1 MICFGMVAISVYAAD
16 SDSEIDLTDNQSY
29 EGGFVYFSSVPKT
42 LFLMGDIG
50 KDVTGARGGI
60 ALRRAIRNHDISNLV
75 LISGGGRVDF
85 GLEYAAIIH
94 DKNIDVYVPKDAY
107 CYSACS
113 YIFFG
118 GNDRY
123 AEGEVGVHQFYA
135 NTDREDKVART
146 QQSAQF
152 GVSDIIAILNS
163 FDVPPRIYE
172 HMFGTVGSDMYILKK
187 DELSELGVGER
198 RAWHDVDKL
207 LAVISKEMADD
218 KPDQVIVSEPE
229 PQVTEQELVRR
240 AFVHVQTLLNEHN
253 CGAGT
258 PDGIVGPK
266 TEAAFERFVRATG
279 VSINFDADNAFE
291 QVINALE
298 SQKKPACGNSQTTK
312 PAVVAPKERPNVT
325 LPLDG
330 QNLLGDWAILQR
342 CQQGTDTRIL
352 RGQATLT
359 NMRRYS
365 KSIMYDV
372 FYIVQNKDRF
382 YGSLTEKASGRSTS
396 VSISLSGDS
405 NNSNYRG
412 RLTIENAELDN
423 SRDAISIE
431 DRDFKEGRSAGRC
444 TLDAY
449 RIKQTST
456 LRPSKKLGIDTQ
468 IQITFKGSTSV
479 SVTDSDGTKSN
490 EYVTRGEV
498 LNVEGSAPVSLVIG
512 NAYAVKYITVNGSSF
527 NLDPYVRNGVAR
539 FTLGR

>member
-1 MICFGMVAISVYAAD
+1 MVAISVYAAD
-16 SDSEIDLTDNQSY
+16 SDAEIDLTDNQSY

-50 KDVTGARGGI
+50 KDVTGSSVGI

-75 LISGGGRVDF
+75 LISGGGRVNV

-123 AEGEVGVHQFYA
+123 AEGDVGVHQFYA

-152 GVSDIIAILNS
+152 NVSDIIAILNS
-163 FDVPPRIYE
+163 FGVPPRIYE
-172 HMFGTVGSDMYILKK
+172 HMFGTVGSDMYILKE

-198 RAWHDVDKL
+198 RDWHDDVDKL
-207 LAVISKEMADD
+207 LAVISEEMADD
-218 KPDQVIVSEPE
+218 KPDQVIFSEPE
-229 PQVTEQELVRR
+229 PLVTEQELVRR

-253 CGAGT
+253 CGAGK

-298 SQKKPACGNSQTTK
+298 SHKRPACGVTRVIDK
-312 PAVVAPKERPNVT
+312 PNKQAPIQSPVRPVY
-325 LPLDG
+325 PRDG
-330 QNLLGDWAILQR
+330 TALLGDWAVLQR
-342 CQQGTDTRIL
+342 CKVGVNTRIV
-352 RGQATLT
+352 RGQLTLT
-359 NMRRYS
+359 DANKGQYATV
-365 KSIMYDV
+365 YDAYYV
-372 FYIVQNKDRF
+372 SQFKDQFVGALREQDS
-382 YGSLTEKASGRSTS
+382 GAKETVINISLTPLGTNKVYKGNISIRGGKISNDRDSL
-396 VSISLSGDS
+396 SISQ
-405 NNSNYRG
+405 
-412 RLTIENAELDN
+412 E
-423 SRDAISIE
+423 AIL
-431 DRDFKEGRSAGRC
+431 EGRPEGNC

-449 RIKQTST
+449 RIK
-456 LRPSKKLGIDTQ
+456 R
-468 IQITFKGSTSV
+468 
-479 SVTDSDGTKSN
+479 
-490 EYVTRGEV
+490 
-498 LNVEGSAPVSLVIG
+498 
-512 NAYAVKYITVNGSSF
+512 
-527 NLDPYVRNGVAR
+527 
-539 FTLGR
+539 